1 MYKYEFTDVYD
12 INKISYQVTL
22 PKLTDGNYIKN
33 VAYYVVGT
41 ITIEIYIND
50 LLLDKMIIFPE
61 MRSMICEL
69 YKKDDY
75 QQLVTKDDYQQLVT
89 KVKKDDYLNYPCTVI
104 VPLFPGDLESS
115 FKYLIDCPA
124 YIEYKILITVE
135 TNVNLKLENI
145 CTGKTE
151 QEGKIEIEEI
161 NELNDKIIIYI

>member
-1 MYKYEFTDVYD
+1 MYQYEFTDVYD
-12 INKISYQVTL
+12 INKISYKVTL

-69 YKKDDY
+69 YK
-75 QQLVTKDDYQQLVT
+75 KDDYQQLVT

-145 CTGKTE
+145 CTVKTE
-151 QEGKIEIEEI
+151 QEEKIEIEEI